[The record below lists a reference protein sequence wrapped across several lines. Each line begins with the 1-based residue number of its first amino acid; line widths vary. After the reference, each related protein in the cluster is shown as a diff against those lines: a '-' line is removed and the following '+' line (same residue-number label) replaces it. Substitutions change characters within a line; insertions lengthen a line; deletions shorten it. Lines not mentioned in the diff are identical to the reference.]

1 MADDVV
7 GDKVPSSGIKMGC
20 PHLALSV
27 STVLLSVIQY
37 GVKHDHMIIS
47 TVTWQTKYF
56 KILGCSNTQLQLDNI
71 LIQ

>member
-7 GDKVPSSGIKMGC
+7 GDKVTSSGIKMGC

-27 STVLLSVIQY
+27 STLLLSVIQY

-47 TVTWQTKYF
+47 SYLAKEIF
-56 KILGCSNTQLQLDNI
+56 
-71 LIQ
+71 